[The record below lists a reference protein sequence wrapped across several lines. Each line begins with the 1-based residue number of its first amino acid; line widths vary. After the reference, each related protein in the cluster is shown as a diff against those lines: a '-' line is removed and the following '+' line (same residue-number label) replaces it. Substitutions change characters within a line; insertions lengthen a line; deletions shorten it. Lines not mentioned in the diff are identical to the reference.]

1 MNPRRLQSLSPLA
14 LGLTGVL
21 FAGLLLGCSAPPKPE
36 SVTLV
41 RVDGGFM
48 SCTTFLSAPGPDGGR

>member
-1 MNPRRLQSLSPLA
+1 MKRPL
-14 LGLTGVL
+14 L
-21 FAGLLLGCSAPPKPE
+21 FAVYMIACGLWLSTAVDGCITPPKPE

-48 SCTTFLSAPGPDGGR
+48 SCTTFLSAAPDGGSP